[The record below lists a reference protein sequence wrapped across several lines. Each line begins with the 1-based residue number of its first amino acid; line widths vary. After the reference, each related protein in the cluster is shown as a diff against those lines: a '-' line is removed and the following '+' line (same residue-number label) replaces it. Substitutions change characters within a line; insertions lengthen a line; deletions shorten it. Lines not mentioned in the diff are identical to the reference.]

1 MRLSFYIRQNTP
13 SQGDKPVRFQMIA
26 RLPAGFLFAAG
37 ALNLYSYE

>member
-26 RLPAGFLFAAG
+26 RLPSGFIFPAWALF
-37 ALNLYSYE
+37 L